1 MLMTRPRVLTSM
13 MWLDNVVLGLS
24 HSMVKISEECLFENK
39 KDKLFDGHIAYQSH
53 MSISMHKPSTY
64 ACLSPF
70 EFCQIVEILS
80 SNFSCLH
87 DRDHVHPHIHA
98 NSYTGSRDEIG
109 RNRSGKPQYCF
120 HFHILIR
127 KRNRNREGRKRKRK
141 RTYGIS
147 ETN

>member
-1 MLMTRPRVLTSM
+1 VARIP
-13 MWLDNVVLGLS
+13 WS
-24 HSMVKISEECLFENK
+24 HFQWACTLILHRADAWFSANLRGNMIIPILKSDIS
-39 KDKLFDGHIAYQSH
+39 
-53 MSISMHKPSTY
+53 
-64 ACLSPF
+64 
-70 EFCQIVEILS
+70 S
-80 SNFSCLH
+80 SNH
-87 DRDHVHPHIHA
+87 DLDFYPL
-98 NSYTGSRDEIG
+98 NTRDEIG